1 VEAGA
6 QGEHKIARGYQP
18 IKTYS
23 AHIFQDVA
31 LSLAVKDYVER
42 EKQLLESI
50 IKDQKAA
57 LPFRI

>member
-1 VEAGA
+1 MEAGA

-42 EKQLLESI
+42 ENNY
-50 IKDQKAA
+50 
-57 LPFRI
+57 